1 YSELEKKCKEDFIEN
16 LREKNIFSKNKHI
29 DILYRLKY
37 LKNNLRVDFHGDTL
51 ESPKLKRELGYKL
64 LTLNEMTI
72 LNEKYDISDFFSREL
87 PLIKISPVQQ
97 SMKVSDILK
106 ILINIRNI
114 LAHETSSLELDN
126 SKYQISTVSNSMIE
140 KNISENDYLYGIEV
154 SELKDT
160 SFITLLTA
168 YIYIIKLLDILT

>member
-1 YSELEKKCKEDFIEN
+1 
-16 LREKNIFSKNKHI
+16 
-29 DILYRLKY
+29 
-37 LKNNLRVDFHGDTL
+37 
-51 ESPKLKRELGYKL
+51 
-64 LTLNEMTI
+64 
-72 LNEKYDISDFFSREL
+72 
-87 PLIKISPVQQ
+87 VQQ